1 MWDFT
6 WQIVIFIKRDE
17 TFYKKK
23 KNTLSNFKMKT
34 LKISNDCFFF
44 KLFDSDNKQL
54 KKYIKIWAKVRNLL
68 NIEFDSKPVD
78 SDNDKYIKTK

>member
-1 MWDFT
+1 
-6 WQIVIFIKRDE
+6 
-17 TFYKKK
+17 
-23 KNTLSNFKMKT
+23 MKT
-34 LKISNDCFFF
+34 LKTSNDCFFF

-78 SDNDKYIKTK
+78 SDSDKYIETK

>member
-1 MWDFT
+1 
-6 WQIVIFIKRDE
+6 
-17 TFYKKK
+17 
-23 KNTLSNFKMKT
+23 MKT
-34 LKISNDCFFF
+34 LKTSNDCFFF